1 MSHMLEVG
9 DGDPWGR
16 EGPPEEAY
24 SRVTR
29 DLATI
34 TPRWHLLPM
43 RPTPSTTGS
52 ESSAIPSPD

>member
-1 MSHMLEVG
+1 MLEVG

-34 TPRWHLLPM
+34 YAPLAPAAHEANAVHHWIGIKRNP
-43 RPTPSTTGS
+43 
-52 ESSAIPSPD
+52 